1 MRSSRT
7 GWQQQGL
14 AYQKK
19 KATMNTNTD
28 AILHAVF
35 RHCMRSSRPSLQT
48 KNKTKKQPR
57 IQTRMQHFMLYSGSA
72 WGLRGLDYKNKQ
84 ANKQTNKQT
93 KTTNIGVTL
102 RLVFTTKLSVALTVW
117 PFTDP
122 EKKAFQGLYLMLRM
136 LADSH
141 LTHLDAVT
149 FTFSGVPDAQQ
160 QS

>member
-1 MRSSRT
+1 
-7 GWQQQGL
+7 
-14 AYQKK
+14 
-19 KATMNTNTD
+19 MNTNTD

-35 RHCMRSSRPSLQT
+35 RHCMRSSRPRLQ
-48 KNKTKKQPR
+48 KQ
-57 IQTRMQHFMLYSGSA
+57 T
-72 WGLRGLDYKNKQ
+72 
-84 ANKQTNKQT
+84 NKQTNKQT

-102 RLVFTTKLSVALTVW
+102 RLVFTAKLSVALTVW